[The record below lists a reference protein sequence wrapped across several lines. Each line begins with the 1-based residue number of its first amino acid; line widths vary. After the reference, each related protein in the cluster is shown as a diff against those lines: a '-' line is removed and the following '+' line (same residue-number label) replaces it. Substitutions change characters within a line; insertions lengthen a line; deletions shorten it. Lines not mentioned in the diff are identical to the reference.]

1 MTVIRLRNKMTETE
15 LLYYAAYYELK
26 SEREKQEM
34 QRAKMTRR

>member
-1 MTVIRLRNKMTETE
+1 MTVSRLRNELTETE